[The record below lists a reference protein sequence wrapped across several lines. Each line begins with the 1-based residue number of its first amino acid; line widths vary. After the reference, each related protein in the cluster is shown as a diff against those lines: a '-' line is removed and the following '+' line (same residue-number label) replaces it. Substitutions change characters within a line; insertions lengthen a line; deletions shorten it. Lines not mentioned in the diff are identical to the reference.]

1 MNLFLIGCVGF
12 AFTMIANSNVLV
24 FSGRTR
30 TESVNKKL
38 AQEAATVARELGARV
53 SVIDLKDYPIPFY
66 DGDLEA
72 NEGMPENAKKLRNL
86 MINSQAIIIV
96 SPEYNG
102 TLSAVLKN
110 TIDWASRSEEGG
122 SSRAAFAGKK
132 FAIMSASPGKGGGA
146 RGLTHL
152 RTIIENI
159 GGKVVGKQ
167 VALPNAYE
175 PKAFENSSL
184 KEILRE
190 EIGQILQP

>member
-1 MNLFLIGCVGF
+1 
-12 AFTMIANSNVLV
+12 MIANPNVLV
-24 FSGRTR
+24 FSGSTR